1 MGDIVAYWNTNTV
14 DWIGSFARMRYDSD
28 QLSGVAM
35 AGYRIVGYTFED
47 HFKKPS
53 TAGQKSE
60 NTGIGGGQ
68 FKTGARYALSDDL
81 AVFANLGIVN
91 KVPIFD
97 AAINDRDGSVYE
109 DPELEKFRSFELGG
123 EMHFGRQLT
132 VKSNLYY
139 TQWKDRTNTR
149 GVVNEDGSE
158 GYIFLTGM
166 NSVHSGF
173 ETEVAY
179 QPSKLVRADMAL
191 SVGNWKYTDDVSGR
205 YTNFAEDGTRQ
216 EQSFDYYIK
225 DLKVGDAPQT
235 QLALG
240 ISLFPVEGLRSQL
253 VYKFFG
259 SHYSDWNPF
268 SRTDAED
275 RAQSWQ
281 LPNAGVMDL
290 HLGYNLPIRL
300 AGAKLRL
307 DGHVFN
313 LLDSTYIME
322 AQDNSRYNALKI
334 DGELVDPH
342 GAASAEVFYGM
353 PRRLNMSLS
362 VVF

>member
-1 MGDIVAYWNTNTV
+1 M
-14 DWIGSFARMRYDSD
+14 
-28 QLSGVAM
+28 
-35 AGYRIVGYTFED
+35 
-47 HFKKPS
+47 
-53 TAGQKSE
+53 
-60 NTGIGGGQ
+60 
-68 FKTGARYALSDDL
+68 
-81 AVFANLGIVN
+81 
-91 KVPIFD
+91 
-97 AAINDRDGSVYE
+97 
-109 DPELEKFRSFELGG
+109 
-123 EMHFGRQLT
+123 
-132 VKSNLYY
+132 
-139 TQWKDRTNTR
+139 
-149 GVVNEDGSE
+149 
-158 GYIFLTGM
+158 
-166 NSVHSGF
+166 
-173 ETEVAY
+173 
-179 QPSKLVRADMAL
+179 
-191 SVGNWKYTDDVSGR
+191 
-205 YTNFAEDGTRQ
+205 
-216 EQSFDYYIK
+216 
-225 DLKVGDAPQT
+225 
-235 QLALG
+235 
-240 ISLFPVEGLRSQL
+240 SLFPVEGLRSQL

-259 SHYSDWNPF
+259 NHYSDWNPF

-322 AQDNSRYNALKI
+322 AEDNSRYNALKI

>member
-1 MGDIVAYWNTNTV
+1 
-14 DWIGSFARMRYDSD
+14 
-28 QLSGVAM
+28 M
-35 AGYRIVGYTFED
+35 AGYSIVGYTFED

-173 ETEVAY
+173 ETEVA
-179 QPSKLVRADMAL
+179 
-191 SVGNWKYTDDVSGR
+191 
-205 YTNFAEDGTRQ
+205 
-216 EQSFDYYIK
+216 
-225 DLKVGDAPQT
+225 
-235 QLALG
+235 
-240 ISLFPVEGLRSQL
+240 
-253 VYKFFG
+253 
-259 SHYSDWNPF
+259 
-268 SRTDAED
+268 
-275 RAQSWQ
+275 
-281 LPNAGVMDL
+281 
-290 HLGYNLPIRL
+290 
-300 AGAKLRL
+300 
-307 DGHVFN
+307 
-313 LLDSTYIME
+313 
-322 AQDNSRYNALKI
+322 
-334 DGELVDPH
+334 
-342 GAASAEVFYGM
+342 
-353 PRRLNMSLS
+353 
-362 VVF
+362 